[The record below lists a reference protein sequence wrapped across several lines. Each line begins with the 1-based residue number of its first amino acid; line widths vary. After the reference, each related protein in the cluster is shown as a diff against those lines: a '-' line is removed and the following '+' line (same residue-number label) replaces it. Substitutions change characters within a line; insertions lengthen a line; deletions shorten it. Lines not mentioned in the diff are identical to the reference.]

1 MQVVLKKRVPKL
13 GSEYDVVNVKP
24 GFARNF
30 LFPQRLAV
38 PASANELK
46 IAEAM
51 KAKRIEKL
59 EAVLENARAIADKLK
74 DAVITF
80 KKKARGEKLYGSL
93 KEKDIAEAILE
104 QKKVEISKDM
114 VVIGDQIKSIGEH
127 KVKLQFAEGVDV
139 QIKVVIEKEE

>member
-24 GFARNF
+24 GYARNF
-30 LFPQRLAV
+30 LFPQKLAV
-38 PASANELK
+38 PASTNELK

-59 EAVLENARAIADKLK
+59 EAVFENARAIADKLK
-74 DAVITF
+74 DTVITF

-93 KEKDIAEAILE
+93 KEKDIAEALYE
-104 QKKVEISKDM
+104 QSRVEISKEM
-114 VVIGDQIKSIGEH
+114 IKIGDQIKSIGEH
-127 KVKLQFAEGVDV
+127 KVKLQLAEGVDV